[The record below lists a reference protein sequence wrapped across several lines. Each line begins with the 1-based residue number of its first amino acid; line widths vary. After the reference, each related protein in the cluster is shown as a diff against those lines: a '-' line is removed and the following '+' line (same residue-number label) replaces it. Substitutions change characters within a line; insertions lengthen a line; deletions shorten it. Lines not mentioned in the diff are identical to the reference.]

1 VRLLQVAENI
11 FGKESLKYK
20 KSLRVL
26 KTQSKTIKRT
36 VAIECYTNHVGKRT
50 LSEIESA
57 YRKMLTEMIGFA
69 LKNDTTQKILHR
81 TFYKQYR
88 KGFPWLATRLI
99 KGSYRDVLK
108 RIKSFKELKMKG
120 IAKTDKP
127 TVRRVTITF
136 SDSQDWK
143 LENGAIW
150 IRSNVIKDEWL
161 ELKYR
166 DTKLLHRYLYHG
178 WALTEELKIKLVD
191 GKIFCYLTFKK
202 EVEVKE
208 SKNVLAVDVNE
219 NNVTAV
225 LFKDGKI
232 AEAYRIE
239 TGLGNLVISYSE
251 RRRRITQ
258 GKSTKDREV
267 KKSLKKLREK
277 ERKEDTIYQTS
288 SILEKIATKSDATI
302 VVGEVFKGKKKIEE
316 KTYSDRLRHRMHQW
330 SVVKLVDVLEN
341 KLLYVD
347 TINEAYT
354 STTDPFT
361 RKRLTN
367 FTPLMMR
374 YAWRGRK
381 RAKVVKFRLRMAENG
396 LDRDV
401 IGAINIG
408 LRYLSSNG
416 SPMALGSTEPH
427 AVWLKLMIPHLG
439 LTQTMQLKVLRNN

>member
-1 VRLLQVAENI
+1 
-11 FGKESLKYK
+11 
-20 KSLRVL
+20 VL

-36 VAIECYTNHVGKRT
+36 VAIECYTNRLGWKT
-50 LSEIESA
+50 LAEVESA
-57 YRKMLTEMIGFA
+57 YKKMLIEMIGFA
-69 LKNDTTQKILHR
+69 LKNDATQKTLNH

-88 KGFPWLATRLI
+88 KEFPWLATRII

-108 RIKSFKELKMKG
+108 RVKSFKELKSKG
-120 IAKTDKP
+120 KAKTDRP
-127 TVRRVTITF
+127 TVRRITITF

-143 LENGAIW
+143 LENGVIW
-150 IRSNVIKDEWL
+150 IKSNAIKNEWL

-166 DTKLLHRYLYHG
+166 DTKLLHRYLYHDC
-178 WALTEELKIKLVD
+178 WELAEELKIKLVD

-208 SKNVLAVDVNE
+208 NKNVLAVDVNE

-225 LFKDGKI
+225 LFKEGKI

-239 TGLGNLVISYSE
+239 TGLGNLVISYSK
-251 RRRRITQ
+251 RRKKITRS
-258 GKSTKDREV
+258 KSTKDREV
-267 KKSLKKLREK
+267 RKSLKKLREK
-277 ERKEDTIYQTS
+277 ERKEDVIYNTT
-288 SILEKIATKSDATI
+288 SILEEIAIKNDATI

-316 KTYSDRLRHRMHQW
+316 STHTNKLRHRMHQW
-330 SVVKLVDVLEN
+330 SVVKLVDVLSN
-341 KLLYVD
+341 KPIYVD

-361 RKRLTN
+361 GKRLKT
-367 FTPLMMR
+367 FSPLMMR

-381 RAKVVKFRLRMAENG
+381 RVKVVKFRLRIAENG
-396 LDRDV
+396 LDRDL

-408 LRYLSSNG
+408 LKYLSSNG

-427 AVWLKLMIPHLG
+427 AVWLKLMISHLG
-439 LTQTMQLKVLRNN
+439 LTLLMKLKVLKNSEKYHE

>member
-1 VRLLQVAENI
+1 M
-11 FGKESLKYK
+11 
-20 KSLRVL
+20 L

-36 VAIECYTNHVGKRT
+36 VAIECYSNHVGKRI
-50 LSEIESA
+50 LYEIESA

-69 LKNDTTQKILHR
+69 LKNDATQKILHR

-88 KGFPWLATRLI
+88 KEFPWLATRII
-99 KGSYRDVLK
+99 KGSYRDALK
-108 RIKSFKELKMKG
+108 RVKSFEELKMKG
-120 IAKTDKP
+120 KAKTDKP

-150 IRSNVIKDEWL
+150 IKSNAIKDEWL

-166 DTKLLHRYLYHG
+166 DTKLLHRYLYHDDD
-178 WALTEELKIKLVD
+178 WELAEELKIKLVD
-191 GKIFCYLTFKK
+191 GRIFCYLTFKR
-202 EVEVKE
+202 EVELKE

-225 LFKDGKI
+225 LFKDRKI
-232 AEAYRIE
+232 TEAYRIE
-239 TGLGNLVISYSE
+239 TNTGNLVISYSE
-251 RRRRITQ
+251 RRKRITQ
-258 GKSTKDREV
+258 GRSTKDREV

-277 ERKEDTIYQTS
+277 ERKEDIIYQTS
-288 SILEKIATKSDATI
+288 SILEEIAIKNNATT
-302 VVGEVFKGKKKIEE
+302 VVGEVFKGKRKIEE
-316 KTYSDRLRHRMHQW
+316 KTYSDKLRHRMHQW

-341 KLLYVD
+341 KPIYAD

-361 RKRLTN
+361 GKKLKT
-367 FTPLMMR
+367 FSPLMMR

-381 RAKVVKFRLRMAENG
+381 RVKVVKFKLRIAENG
-396 LDRDV
+396 LNRDV

-427 AVWLKLMIPHLG
+427 AMWLKLMIPHLG

>member
-1 VRLLQVAENI
+1 M
-11 FGKESLKYK
+11 
-20 KSLRVL
+20 L
-26 KTQSKTIKRT
+26 KTQSKTIKKT
-36 VAIECYTNHVGKRT
+36 VTLECYTNRSSWKT

-69 LKNDTTQKILHR
+69 LKNKATQKTLNQ

-88 KGFPWLATRLI
+88 KEFPWLATRII
-99 KGSYRDVLK
+99 KGTYRDVL
-108 RIKSFKELKMKG
+108 RRVKSFKELKRKG
-120 IAKTDKP
+120 KAKTDRPAVK
-127 TVRRVTITF
+127 RVTITF

-150 IRSNVIKDEWL
+150 IKSNVLKDEWL

-166 DTKLLHRYLYHG
+166 DTKLLHRYLYHHDG
-178 WALTEELKIKLVD
+178 WTLAGELEIKLVD

-208 SKNVLAVDVNE
+208 NKNVLAVDVNE
-219 NNVTAV
+219 NNVTAI

-251 RRRRITQ
+251 RRKRITQ
-258 GKSTKDREV
+258 GRSTKDREV
-267 KKSLKKLREK
+267 KKSLKKLGEK
-277 ERKEDTIYQTS
+277 EKKEDTIYQTAD
-288 SILEKIATKSDATI
+288 ILEEIAIKNDATI

-316 KTYSDRLRHRMHQW
+316 KTYSDKLRHRIHQW
-330 SVVKLVDVLEN
+330 NVVKLVDVLSN
-341 KLLYVD
+341 KPVYVD
-347 TINEAYT
+347 KINEAYT

-361 RKRLTN
+361 GKRIKT
-367 FTPLMMR
+367 FSPLMIR

-381 RAKVVKFRLRMAENG
+381 RVRVVKFRLRIAENG

-408 LRYLSSNG
+408 LRYLNSNG

-439 LTQTMQLKVLRNN
+439 LTQAIELRNN

>member
-1 VRLLQVAENI
+1 L
-11 FGKESLKYK
+11 
-20 KSLRVL
+20 L

-36 VAIECYTNHVGKRT
+36 VTLECYTSRQGSKI
-50 LSEIESA
+50 LSEIELA
-57 YRKMLTEMIGFA
+57 YRKMLIEMIGFA
-69 LKNDTTQKILHR
+69 LKSDATQKILNQI
-81 TFYKQYR
+81 FYKQYR
-88 KGFPWLATRLI
+88 KEFPWLATRVI

-108 RIKSFKELKMKG
+108 RVKSFKELKMKG
-120 IAKTDKP
+120 KAKTDRPAVK
-127 TVRRVTITF
+127 RVTITF
-136 SDSQDWK
+136 SDSQDWELK
-143 LENGAIW
+143 RGAIW
-150 IRSNVIKDEWL
+150 IRSDTTKDEWL

-166 DTKLLHRYLYHG
+166 DTKLLHRYLYDDG
-178 WALTEELKIKLVD
+178 WVLAEELKIKVVD
-191 GKIFCYLTFKK
+191 GRIFCYLTFKK

-232 AEAYRIE
+232 AEAYRVE

-251 RRRRITQ
+251 RRKRITQ
-258 GKSTKDREV
+258 GRSTKDREV
-267 KKSLKKLREK
+267 KKALKKLREK
-277 ERKEDTIYQTS
+277 EKKEDIIYNTT
-288 SILEKIATKSDATI
+288 SILEEIATKNDATI
-302 VVGEVFKGKKKIEE
+302 VVGEVFKGKGKIEE
-316 KTYSDRLRHRMHQW
+316 KTYSDRLRHRIHQW

-341 KLLYVD
+341 KPLYVD

-361 RKRLTN
+361 GKRLTS

-381 RAKVVKFRLRMAENG
+381 RVKAYKFRLRIAENG

-408 LRYLSSNG
+408 LKYMNSNG
-416 SPMALGSTEPH
+416 RLMALASTEPH

-439 LTQTMQLKVLRNN
+439 LTQTMELKVLRNN

>member
-1 VRLLQVAENI
+1 M
-11 FGKESLKYK
+11 
-20 KSLRVL
+20 L
-26 KTQSKTIKRT
+26 KTQSKTVKKT
-36 VAIECYTNHVGKRT
+36 VVIECYTNRQGWKT
-50 LSEIESA
+50 LYEIESA
-57 YRKMLTEMIGFA
+57 YRKMLVEMIGFT
-69 LKNDTTQKILHR
+69 LKNDATQKTLHR
-81 TFYKQYR
+81 AFYKQYR
-88 KGFPWLATRLI
+88 KEFPWLATRVI

-108 RIKSFKELKMKG
+108 RVKSFKELKMKG
-120 IAKTDKP
+120 KAKTDKP
-127 TVRRVTITF
+127 AVRRVTITF

-150 IRSNVIKDEWL
+150 IKSNTIKEEWL
-161 ELKYR
+161 ELKYI
-166 DTKLLHRYLYHG
+166 DTKLLHRYLYRHDG
-178 WALTEELKIKLVD
+178 WTLAEELKIKLVD
-191 GKIFCYLTFKK
+191 GRIFCYLTFKK
-202 EVEVKE
+202 EVELKE
-208 SKNVLAVDVNE
+208 SKNVLAVDINK

-232 AEAYRIE
+232 AEAYRVE

-251 RRRRITQ
+251 RRMRITQ

-267 KKSLKKLREK
+267 KKALKKLREK
-277 ERKEDTIYQTS
+277 ERKEDTIYQTA
-288 SILEKIATKSDATI
+288 SILEEIATKSDATI

-316 KTYSDRLRHRMHQW
+316 KTHSDKMRHRIHQW

-341 KLLYVD
+341 KPLYVD

-361 RKRLTN
+361 GKRLKT
-367 FTPLMMR
+367 FSPLMMR

-381 RAKVVKFRLRMAENG
+381 RVKVVKFRLRIAENG

-408 LRYLSSNG
+408 LRYLNSNG

-427 AVWLKLMIPHLG
+427 AVWLKLMIQHLG
-439 LTQTMQLKVLRNN
+439 LTQTMELRNN

>member
-1 VRLLQVAENI
+1 
-11 FGKESLKYK
+11 
-20 KSLRVL
+20 VL
-26 KTQSKTIKRT
+26 KTPSKTIKKT
-36 VAIECYTNHVGKRT
+36 VALECYTNHVGKKI
-50 LSEIESA
+50 LYGIESA
-57 YRKMLTEMIGFA
+57 YKKMLVEMIEFG
-69 LKNDTTQKILHR
+69 LKNKATQKILHR

-88 KGFPWLATRLI
+88 KEFPWLATRVI

-108 RIKSFKELKMKG
+108 RVKSFKELKMKG
-120 IAKTDKP
+120 KAKTDRPAVK
-127 TVRRVTITF
+127 RVTITF
-136 SDSQDWK
+136 SDSRDWK
-143 LENGAIW
+143 LRDGAIW
-150 IRSNVIKDEWL
+150 IKSGAVKDEWL

-166 DTKLLHRYLYHG
+166 DTKLLHKYLYHDEG
-178 WALTEELKIKLVD
+178 WELAEELKIKLSD

-208 SKNVLAVDVNE
+208 SKNILAVDINE

-251 RRRRITQ
+251 RRKRITK
-258 GKSTKDREV
+258 GRSTKVREV
-267 KKSLKKLREK
+267 KKALKRLREK
-277 ERKEDTIYQTS
+277 ERKEDRIYKS
-288 SILEKIATKSDATI
+288 ADILEEIAIKNDAII

-316 KTYSDRLRHRMHQW
+316 RVYSNELRHRIHQW
-330 SVVKLVDVLEN
+330 SVN
-341 KLLYVD
+341 KLYDILQNKPVNVVS
-347 TINEAYT
+347 INEAYT
-354 STTDPFT
+354 SSIDPFT
-361 RKRLTN
+361 GKRLRT

-381 RAKVVKFRLRMAENG
+381 RVKVVKFRLRIAENG
-396 LDRDV
+396 LDRDL

-408 LRYLSSNG
+408 LKYLSSNG

-439 LTQTMQLKVLRNN
+439 LTQTMELRISRNN

>member
-1 VRLLQVAENI
+1 MP
-11 FGKESLKYK
+11 
-20 KSLRVL
+20 L
-26 KTQSKTIKRT
+26 KTLKKT
-36 VAIECYTNHVGKRT
+36 VAVECYTNRAGKRV
-50 LSEIESA
+50 LYEIESA
-57 YRKMLTEMIGFA
+57 YKKMLAEEIDFA
-69 LKNDTTQKILHR
+69 LKNDATQKILHQE
-81 TFYKQYR
+81 FYKKYR
-88 KGFPWLATRLI
+88 KEFPWLSTRVI
-99 KGSYRDVLK
+99 KGTYRDAL
-108 RIKSFKELKMKG
+108 RRAKSFKELKRNGM
-120 IAKTDKP
+120 AKTDKP

-143 LENGAIW
+143 LENGVIW
-150 IRSNVIKDEWL
+150 IKSDAIKDEWL

-166 DTKLLHRYLYHG
+166 DTKLLHRYLYCG
-178 WALTEELKIKLVD
+178 WKLAEELKIKLID

-208 SKNVLAVDVNE
+208 SKNVLAIDINE

-251 RRRRITQ
+251 RRKRITQ

-267 KKSLKKLREK
+267 KKALKKLREK
-277 ERKEDTIYQTS
+277 ERKEDIVYKTT
-288 SILEKIATKSDATI
+288 SILEKIAVKNDAII

-316 KTYSDRLRHRMHQW
+316 RTHSDKLRHRIHQW
-330 SVVKLVDVLEN
+330 SAVKIVEELNN
-341 KLLYVD
+341 KPVYVD

-354 STTDPFT
+354 SSIDPFT
-361 RKRLTN
+361 GKRLKT
-367 FTPLMMR
+367 FSPLMMR
-374 YAWRGRK
+374 YAWKGRK
-381 RAKVVKFRLRMAENG
+381 RVKVYKSRLRIAENG

-408 LRYLSSNG
+408 LKYLNSNG

-427 AVWLKLMIPHLG
+427 AVWLRLMIPHLG
-439 LTQTMQLKVLRNN
+439 LTLPIKY

>member
-1 VRLLQVAENI
+1 
-11 FGKESLKYK
+11 
-20 KSLRVL
+20 L
-26 KTQSKTIKRT
+26 KTQSKTIKKT
-36 VAIECYTNHVGKRT
+36 VAIECYTNRLGWKT
-50 LSEIESA
+50 LSEIELA
-57 YRKMLTEMIGFA
+57 YKKMLVEMIGFA
-69 LKNDTTQKILHR
+69 LKNDATQKTLNL

-88 KGFPWLATRLI
+88 KEFPWLATRVI
-99 KGSYRDVLK
+99 KGSYRDVL
-108 RIKSFKELKMKG
+108 RRVKSFKGLKRKG
-120 IAKTDKP
+120 KAKTDRP
-127 TVRRVTITF
+127 AVRRVTITF
-136 SDSQDWK
+136 SDSQDWEPK
-143 LENGAIW
+143 NGAIW
-150 IRSNVIKDEWL
+150 IRSNAIKDEWL

-166 DTKLLHRYLYHG
+166 DTKLLHKYLYHG
-178 WALTEELKIKLVD
+178 WVLAEELKIKLVD
-191 GKIFCYLTFKK
+191 GKIFCYLTFKR

-208 SKNVLAVDVNE
+208 NKNVLAVDVNE

-239 TGLGNLVISYSE
+239 TSLGNLVISYSE
-251 RRRRITQ
+251 RRKRITQ

-267 KKSLKKLREK
+267 KKALKKLREK
-277 ERKEDTIYQTS
+277 ERKEDTIYQTA
-288 SILEKIATKSDATI
+288 SILEEIAIKNDATI

-316 KTYSDRLRHRMHQW
+316 STHSDKLRHRIHQW
-330 SVVKLVDVLEN
+330 SVVKIVEVLNN
-341 KLLYVD
+341 KPIYVD

-361 RKRLTN
+361 GKRLTN

-381 RAKVVKFRLRMAENG
+381 RVKVVKFKLRIAENG

-408 LRYLSSNG
+408 LRYLTKHG

-427 AVWLKLMIPHLG
+427 AVWLKLMTPHLG
-439 LTQTMQLKVLRNN
+439 LTQAMELKVLKNN

>member
-1 VRLLQVAENI
+1 
-11 FGKESLKYK
+11 
-20 KSLRVL
+20 VL

-36 VAIECYTNHVGKRT
+36 VTLECYTNRLGWKT
-50 LSEIESA
+50 LYEIESA
-57 YRKMLTEMIGFA
+57 YKKMLTEMITFA
-69 LKNDTTQKILHR
+69 LKNDATQKILHR

-88 KGFPWLATRLI
+88 KEFPWLATRVI
-99 KGSYRDVLK
+99 KGSYRDALK
-108 RIKSFKELKMKG
+108 RVKSFEELKMKG

-127 TVRRVTITF
+127 TVRRVTIIF

-150 IRSNVIKDEWL
+150 IKSDAVKDEWL

-166 DTKLLHRYLYHG
+166 DTKLLRRYLYYD
-178 WALTEELKIKLVD
+178 WSLAEELKIKLVD
-191 GKIFCYLTFKK
+191 GRIFCFITFKK

-232 AEAYRIE
+232 AEAYRVE
-239 TGLGNLVISYSE
+239 SGLGKLVESYSK
-251 RRRRITQ
+251 RRQSITQ
-258 GKSTKDREV
+258 GRSTKDREV
-267 KKSLKKLREK
+267 KKTLKKLREK
-277 ERKEDTIYQTS
+277 ERKVDRIYKTAG
-288 SILEKIATKSDATI
+288 ILEEIAVKNDATI

-316 KTYSDRLRHRMHQW
+316 RTYPSELRHRIHQW
-330 SVVKLVDVLEN
+330 SVN
-341 KLLYVD
+341 KLYEILQDKPVNV
-347 TINEAYT
+347 TSINEAYT

-361 RKRLTN
+361 RERIKN
-367 FTPLMMR
+367 FSPLMMR

-381 RAKVVKFRLRMAENG
+381 KVHSTLFELRMAENG

-408 LRYLSSNG
+408 LRYLTKRG

-439 LTQTMQLKVLRNN
+439 LTLLMEFKVLRNNEKYRE

>member
-1 VRLLQVAENI
+1 M
-11 FGKESLKYK
+11 
-20 KSLRVL
+20 

-36 VAIECYTNHVGKRT
+36 VTLECYTNRQGRKI

-57 YRKMLTEMIGFA
+57 YRKMLMEMIGFT
-69 LKNDTTQKILHR
+69 LKNDATQKILNQI
-81 TFYKQYR
+81 FYKQYR
-88 KGFPWLATRLI
+88 KEFPWLATRVI

-108 RIKSFKELKMKG
+108 RVKSFKELKMKG
-120 IAKTDKP
+120 KAKTDRPAVK
-127 TVRRVTITF
+127 RVTITF

-150 IRSNVIKDEWL
+150 IKSNVVKDEWL

-166 DTKLLHRYLYHG
+166 DTKLLHRYLYDDG
-178 WALTEELKIKLVD
+178 WQLAEELKIKLVD
-191 GKIFCYLTFKK
+191 GRIFCYLTFKK

-208 SKNVLAVDVNE
+208 SKNVLAVDANE

-251 RRRRITQ
+251 RRKRITQ
-258 GKSTKDREV
+258 GRSTKDREA
-267 KKSLKKLREK
+267 KKALKKLREK
-277 ERKEDTIYQTS
+277 ERKEDIIYNTS
-288 SILEKIATKSDATI
+288 NILEEIATKSDAII
-302 VVGEVFKGKKKIEE
+302 VVGEVFKGKRKIEE
-316 KTYSDRLRHRMHQW
+316 SVYSDKLRHRIHQW
-330 SVVKLVDVLEN
+330 SVVKLVDILSN
-341 KLLYVD
+341 KPIYVD

-354 STTDPFT
+354 STTNPFT
-361 RKRLTN
+361 GKRIKT
-367 FTPLMMR
+367 FSPLMMR

-381 RAKVVKFRLRMAENG
+381 RVKVVKFRLRIAENG

-408 LRYLSSNG
+408 LRYINSNG

-427 AVWLKLMIPHLG
+427 AVWLKLMIPYLG
-439 LTQTMQLKVLRNN
+439 LTQTMELRVLRNN